1 MFQGE
6 IAALGAAGLW
16 AFATLMFGRLGKQL
30 SPLVL
35 NLIKGAMAV
44 GLLVLTLAVRQQL
57 LASLPMGSV
66 LLLLI
71 SGVVGIG
78 LGDTAYF
85 ATVNTLGPRR
95 ALLLE
100 MLTPPMSALI
110 ALVFLQEQLSG
121 LAWLGMALT
130 IAGIVWV
137 ISERSPKGVSGKE
150 AAGYSGP
157 PIPNAG
163 GFESYSTVRGVGLGV
178 LAALGQ
184 SVGTVLSRA
193 ALADTVVD
201 PLWSSLLRLSAGL
214 VCTGG
219 LLVARSQPIPR
230 PSGRL
235 LGGVAIAAFFGTYLA
250 IWLQQVALKYSP
262 AGIAQSLLATSPIM
276 VLPMA
281 LVIGERITV
290 RAACGAVV
298 ALAGVWLLF
307 SR

>member
-6 IAALGAAGLW
+6 IAALSAAGLW

-35 NLIKGAMAV
+35 NLVKGAMAV
-44 GLLVLTLAVRQQL
+44 GFIVLTLAVRQQQS
-57 LASLPMGSV
+57 ASLPMESV
-66 LLLLI
+66 ILLLI

-85 ATVNTLGPRR
+85 ATVNVLGARQ

-100 MLTPPMSALI
+100 MLAPPMAALMS
-110 ALVFLQEQLSG
+110 LVFLQEQLSG
-121 LAWLGMALT
+121 VAWLGMILT
-130 IAGIVWV
+130 LAGIVWV
-137 ISERSPKGVSGKE
+137 VSERSPKLDSAHSNSAMGI
-150 AAGYSGP
+150 A
-157 PIPNAG
+157 
-163 GFESYSTVRGVGLGV
+163 LGI

-184 SVGTVLSRA
+184 SVGSVLSRA
-193 ALADTVVD
+193 ALANTTVD

-214 VCTGG
+214 VCIGG
-219 LLVARSQPIPR
+219 LLLWRGRSQIR
-230 PSGRL
+230 PKFSARL

-250 IWLQQVALKYSP
+250 IWLQQIALKHSP
-262 AGIAQSLLATSPIM
+262 TGIAQSLLATSPIM

-281 LVIGERITV
+281 LVIGERV
-290 RAACGAVV
+290 SLRALAGAVV
-298 ALAGVWLLF
+298 ALGGIWLLF

>member
-6 IAALGAAGLW
+6 IAALSAAGLW

-35 NLIKGAMAV
+35 NLIKGSMAV
-44 GLLVLTLAVRQQL
+44 GFILLTLAVRQQL
-57 LASLPMGSV
+57 LASLPLGSV
-66 LLLLI
+66 LLLLM

-85 ATVNTLGPRR
+85 ATVNALGARQ

-100 MLTPPMSALI
+100 MLAPPMAALMS
-110 ALVFLQEQLSG
+110 LVFLQEQLSA

-130 IAGIVWV
+130 LTGVIWV
-137 ISERSPKGVSGKE
+137 VSERSPKMQ
-150 AAGYSGP
+150 
-157 PIPNAG
+157 
-163 GFESYSTVRGVGLGV
+163 GFSSKAMVTRGIVLGIV
-178 LAALGQ
+178 AALSQ
-184 SVGTVLSRA
+184 SIGSVLSRA
-193 ALADTVVD
+193 ALADTTVD
-201 PLWSSLLRLSAGL
+201 PLWSTLLRLSAGL
-214 VCTGG
+214 VCIGG
-219 LLVARSQPIPR
+219 LLLWRRQEQSFTR
-230 PSGRL
+230 PSWRL

-250 IWLQQVALKYSP
+250 IWLQQIALKYSP

-281 LVIGERITV
+281 LVIGERITL
-290 RAACGAVV
+290 RAVCGAIV
-298 ALAGVWLLF
+298 ALAGIWLLF

>member
-6 IAALGAAGLW
+6 IAALMAAALW

-35 NLIKGAMAV
+35 NLIKGSMAIGFIVLTLLVRQLLLTSLPIMSV
-44 GLLVLTLAVRQQL
+44 GLLLV
-57 LASLPMGSV
+57 
-66 LLLLI
+66 

-85 ATVNTLGPRR
+85 ATVNALGARR

-100 MLTPPMSALI
+100 MLAPLMSALM
-110 ALVFLQEQLSG
+110 ALVFLQERLSAV
-121 LAWLGMALT
+121 AWLGMALT
-130 IAGIVWV
+130 LVGILWV
-137 ISERSPKGVSGKE
+137 VSERSPQLKT
-150 AAGYSGP
+150 GP
-157 PIPNAG
+157 A
-163 GFESYSTVRGVGLGV
+163 SARGIMLGV
-178 LAALGQ
+178 MAALGQ
-184 SVGTVLSRA
+184 AIGSVLSRA
-193 ALADTVVD
+193 ALADTTVD
-201 PLWSSLLRLSAGL
+201 PLWSSLLRLMAGL
-214 VCTGG
+214 VCIGG
-219 LLVARSQPIPR
+219 LLLWRRRSQPLIPTQIL
-230 PSGRL
+230 SARL

-262 AGIAQSLLATSPIM
+262 TGIAQSLLATSPIM

-281 LVIGERITV
+281 LVIGERITL
-290 RAACGAVV
+290 RAVYGAIV

>member
-6 IAALGAAGLW
+6 IAALSAAGLW

-35 NLIKGAMAV
+35 NLIKGSMAV
-44 GLLVLTLAVRQQL
+44 GFIVLTLAIRQQL
-57 LASLPMGSV
+57 LMSLPMASV
-66 LLLLI
+66 WLLLI

-85 ATVNTLGPRR
+85 VTVNALGARQ

-100 MLTPPMSALI
+100 MLAPPLAALMS
-110 ALVFLQEQLSG
+110 LVFLEEQLSP
-121 LAWLGMALT
+121 LAWLGMGLT
-130 IAGIVWV
+130 LAGIIWV
-137 ISERSPKGVSGKE
+137 VGERSPRTDVSG
-150 AAGYSGP
+150 ARL
-157 PIPNAG
+157 I
-163 GFESYSTVRGVGLGV
+163 RGVVFGV
-178 LAALGQ
+178 LSALGQ
-184 SVGTVLSRA
+184 SVGSVLSRA
-193 ALADTVVD
+193 ALADTAVD

-214 VCTGG
+214 VCIGG
-219 LLVARSQPIPR
+219 LLLWRVKPQSR
-230 PSGRL
+230 PVISGRL

-250 IWLQQVALKYSP
+250 IWLQQIALKYSP

-281 LVIGERITV
+281 LVIGERVTL
-290 RAACGAVV
+290 RAICGALL
-298 ALAGVWLLF
+298 ALVGIWLLF

>member
-6 IAALGAAGLW
+6 FAALSAAALW

-30 SPLVL
+30 SPLIL
-35 NLIKGAMAV
+35 NLIKGAMAI
-44 GLLVLTLAVRQQL
+44 GFIVLTLAVRQQL
-57 LASLPMGSV
+57 LTSLPMGSV
-66 LLLLI
+66 VLLLI
-71 SGVVGIG
+71 SGAVGIG

-85 ATVNTLGPRR
+85 ATVNALGARQ

-100 MLTPPMSALI
+100 MLAPPMAALMS
-110 ALVFLQEQLSG
+110 LVFLQEQLSA

-130 IAGIVWV
+130 VAGIMGVV
-137 ISERSPKGVSGKE
+137 SERSANSGVPSPGMANPGKG
-150 AAGYSGP
+150 
-157 PIPNAG
+157 II
-163 GFESYSTVRGVGLGV
+163 LGV
-178 LAALGQ
+178 MAALGQ
-184 SVGTVLSRA
+184 STGSVLSRA
-193 ALADTVVD
+193 ALAGTAVD

-214 VCTGG
+214 VCIGG
-219 LLVARSQPIPR
+219 LLLWRVKLWRVKSRPFEPQLFIR

-250 IWLQQVALKYSP
+250 IWLQQIALKYAP

-281 LVIGERITV
+281 LVIGERVTV
-290 RAACGAVV
+290 RAAGGALISLV
-298 ALAGVWLLF
+298 GIWLLF

>member
-6 IAALGAAGLW
+6 IAALSAAGLW

-35 NLIKGAMAV
+35 NLIKGSMAV
-44 GLLVLTLAVRQQL
+44 GFIVLTLAIRQQL
-57 LASLPMGSV
+57 LMSLPMASV
-66 LLLLI
+66 WLLLI

-85 ATVNTLGPRR
+85 ATVNALGARQ

-100 MLTPPMSALI
+100 MLAPPLAALMSLI
-110 ALVFLQEQLSG
+110 FLKEQLSP

-130 IAGIVWV
+130 LAGIVWV
-137 ISERSPKGVSGKE
+137 VGERSPRADVPG
-150 AAGYSGP
+150 ARL
-157 PIPNAG
+157 I
-163 GFESYSTVRGVGLGV
+163 RGVVFGV
-178 LAALGQ
+178 LSALGQ
-184 SVGTVLSRA
+184 SVGSVLSRA
-193 ALADTVVD
+193 ALADTAVD

-214 VCTGG
+214 VCIGG
-219 LLVARSQPIPR
+219 LLLWRVKPQPSPMI
-230 PSGRL
+230 SGRL

-250 IWLQQVALKYSP
+250 IWLQQLALKYSP

-281 LVIGERITV
+281 LVIGERITF
-290 RAACGAVV
+290 RAICGALL
-298 ALAGVWLLF
+298 ALVGIWLLF

>member
-6 IAALGAAGLW
+6 IAALSAAGLW

-35 NLIKGAMAV
+35 NLIKGSMAV
-44 GLLVLTLAVRQQL
+44 GFIVLTLAIRQQL
-57 LASLPMGSV
+57 LMSLPMASV
-66 LLLLI
+66 WLLLI

-85 ATVNTLGPRR
+85 ATVNALGARQ

-100 MLTPPMSALI
+100 MLAPPLAALMSLI
-110 ALVFLQEQLSG
+110 FLKEQLSS

-130 IAGIVWV
+130 LAGIVWV
-137 ISERSPKGVSGKE
+137 VGERSPRADVPG
-150 AAGYSGP
+150 ARL
-157 PIPNAG
+157 I
-163 GFESYSTVRGVGLGV
+163 RGVVFGV
-178 LAALGQ
+178 LSALGQ
-184 SVGTVLSRA
+184 SVGSVLSRA
-193 ALADTVVD
+193 ALADTAVD

-214 VCTGG
+214 VCIGG
-219 LLVARSQPIPR
+219 LLLWRVNPLSR
-230 PSGRL
+230 PVISGRL

-250 IWLQQVALKYSP
+250 IWLQQIALKYSP

-281 LVIGERITV
+281 LVIGERITF
-290 RAACGAVV
+290 RAICGALL
-298 ALAGVWLLF
+298 ALVGIWLLF

>member
-6 IAALGAAGLW
+6 IAALGAAALW

-35 NLIKGAMAV
+35 NLIKGSIAV
-44 GLLVLTLAVRQQL
+44 GFIVLTLAVRQQL

-66 LLLLI
+66 LLLLV

-85 ATVNTLGPRR
+85 ATVNALGPRR

-121 LAWLGMALT
+121 LAWLGMVLT
-130 IAGIVWV
+130 IVGIVWV
-137 ISERSPKGVSGKE
+137 ISERSPKEVSGNG

-157 PIPNAG
+157 QAPG
-163 GFESYSTVRGVGLGV
+163 GFESYSTRGIGLGV

-214 VCTGG
+214 MCTGG
-219 LLVARSQPIPR
+219 LLLARSQPLPR

-250 IWLQQVALKYSP
+250 IWLQQIALKYSP

-281 LVIGERITV
+281 LVIGERVTV
-290 RAACGAVV
+290 RAICGAIV

>member
-6 IAALGAAGLW
+6 IAALSAAGLW

-35 NLIKGAMAV
+35 NLIKGSMAI
-44 GLLVLTLAVRQQL
+44 GFIVLTLAVRQQL

-66 LLLLI
+66 VLLLI

-85 ATVNTLGPRR
+85 ATVNTLGARQ

-100 MLTPPMSALI
+100 MLAPPMAALMS
-110 ALVFLQEQLSG
+110 LVFLQEQLSA
-121 LAWLGMALT
+121 LACLGMGLT
-130 IAGIVWV
+130 LAGIIWV
-137 ISERSPKGVSGKE
+137 VSERSPQVQSTRSK
-150 AAGYSGP
+150 AA
-157 PIPNAG
+157 I
-163 GFESYSTVRGVGLGV
+163 TRGILLGIM
-178 LAALGQ
+178 AALGQ
-184 SVGTVLSRA
+184 SIGSVLSRA
-193 ALADTVVD
+193 ALADTAVD

-214 VCTGG
+214 VCIGG
-219 LLVARSQPIPR
+219 LLLWRRQEQVFMR

-262 AGIAQSLLATSPIM
+262 AGIAQSLLAMSPIM
-276 VLPMA
+276 VIPMA
-281 LVIGERITV
+281 LVIGERVTV
-290 RAACGAVV
+290 RAVCGAIV
-298 ALAGVWLLF
+298 ALVGVWLLF

>member
-6 IAALGAAGLW
+6 IAALSAAGLW

-35 NLIKGAMAV
+35 NLIKGSMAI
-44 GLLVLTLAVRQQL
+44 GFIVLTLAVRQQL

-66 LLLLI
+66 VLLLI

-85 ATVNTLGPRR
+85 ATVNTLGARQ

-100 MLTPPMSALI
+100 MLAPPMAALMS
-110 ALVFLQEQLSG
+110 LVFLQEQLSA
-121 LAWLGMALT
+121 LACLGMGLT
-130 IAGIVWV
+130 LAGIIWV
-137 ISERSPKGVSGKE
+137 VSERSPQVQSTRSK
-150 AAGYSGP
+150 AA
-157 PIPNAG
+157 I
-163 GFESYSTVRGVGLGV
+163 TRGILLGIM
-178 LAALGQ
+178 AALGQ
-184 SVGTVLSRA
+184 SIGSVLSRA
-193 ALADTVVD
+193 ALADTAVD

-214 VCTGG
+214 VCIGG
-219 LLVARSQPIPR
+219 LLLWRRQEQVFMR

-276 VLPMA
+276 VIPMA
-281 LVIGERITV
+281 LVIGERVTV
-290 RAACGAVV
+290 RAVCGAIV
-298 ALAGVWLLF
+298 ALVGVWLLF

>member
-6 IAALGAAGLW
+6 IAALSAAGLW

-35 NLIKGAMAV
+35 NLIKGSMAV
-44 GLLVLTLAVRQQL
+44 GFIVLTLAIRQQL
-57 LASLPMGSV
+57 LVSLPMGSV
-66 LLLLI
+66 WLLLI

-85 ATVNTLGPRR
+85 ATVNALGARQ

-100 MLTPPMSALI
+100 MLAPPMAAVMS
-110 ALVFLQEQLSG
+110 LVFLQERLSV

-130 IAGIVWV
+130 LVGIVWV
-137 ISERSPKGVSGKE
+137 VSERSPRTGAVSQSKTGL
-150 AAGYSGP
+150 A
-157 PIPNAG
+157 
-163 GFESYSTVRGVGLGV
+163 RGISFGLV
-178 LAALGQ
+178 AALGQ
-184 SVGTVLSRA
+184 SIGSVLSRA

-214 VCTGG
+214 ICIGG
-219 LLVARSQPIPR
+219 LLLWRVKSQPLDNPAI
-230 PSGRL
+230 SGRL

-250 IWLQQVALKYSP
+250 IWLQQIALKYSP

-281 LVIGERITV
+281 LVIGERVTV
-290 RAACGAVV
+290 RAVGGASI
-298 ALAGVWLLF
+298 ALGGVWLLF
-307 SR
+307 RR

>member
-6 IAALGAAGLW
+6 IAALSAAGLW

-35 NLIKGAMAV
+35 NLIKGSMAI
-44 GLLVLTLAVRQQL
+44 GFIVLTLAVRQQL

-66 LLLLI
+66 VLLLI

-85 ATVNTLGPRR
+85 ATVNTLGARQ

-100 MLTPPMSALI
+100 MLAPPMAALMS
-110 ALVFLQEQLSG
+110 LVFLQEQLSA
-121 LAWLGMALT
+121 LAYLGMGLT
-130 IAGIVWV
+130 LAGVIWV
-137 ISERSPKGVSGKE
+137 VSEQSPKVQSTRSK
-150 AAGYSGP
+150 AA
-157 PIPNAG
+157 I
-163 GFESYSTVRGVGLGV
+163 TRGILLGIM
-178 LAALGQ
+178 AALGQ
-184 SVGTVLSRA
+184 SIGSVLSRA
-193 ALADTVVD
+193 ALADTAVD

-214 VCTGG
+214 VCIGG
-219 LLVARSQPIPR
+219 LLLWRRKEQVFMR

-281 LVIGERITV
+281 LVIGERVTV
-290 RAACGAVV
+290 RAVCGAIV
-298 ALAGVWLLF
+298 ALVGVWLLF

>member
-6 IAALGAAGLW
+6 IAALSAAGLW

-44 GLLVLTLAVRQQL
+44 GFIVLTLAIRQQL

-66 LLLLI
+66 VLLLI

-100 MLTPPMSALI
+100 MLAPPMAAVMS
-110 ALVFLQEQLSG
+110 LVFLQEQLPV
-121 LAWLGMALT
+121 LAWVGMALT
-130 IAGIVWV
+130 LAGIIWV
-137 ISERSPKGVSGKE
+137 VSERSPRVSSHNSK
-150 AAGYSGP
+150 A
-157 PIPNAG
+157 
-163 GFESYSTVRGVGLGV
+163 TVTRGLFFGLI
-178 LAALGQ
+178 AALGQ
-184 SVGTVLSRA
+184 AIGSVLSRA

-201 PLWSSLLRLSAGL
+201 PLWSTLLRLSAGL
-214 VCTGG
+214 VCIGG
-219 LLVARSQPIPR
+219 LLLWRKEEQTFTR

-235 LGGVAIAAFFGTYLA
+235 LGGVAIAAFFGTYLG

-281 LVIGERITV
+281 LIIGERITL
-290 RAACGAVV
+290 RAVCGAIV
-298 ALAGVWLLF
+298 ALVGVWLLF

>member
-6 IAALGAAGLW
+6 IAALSAAALW

-30 SPLVL
+30 SPLAL
-35 NLIKGAMAV
+35 NLIKGFMAI
-44 GLLVLTLAVRQQL
+44 GFIVLTLAVRQQL
-57 LASLPMGSV
+57 SASLPMGSV
-66 LLLLI
+66 TMLLI

-85 ATVNTLGPRR
+85 ATVNILGARQ

-100 MLTPPMSALI
+100 MLAPPMAALMSW
-110 ALVFLQEQLSG
+110 VFLQEKLSA

-130 IAGIVWV
+130 LAGIVWV
-137 ISERSPKGVSGKE
+137 VGERSPKG
-150 AAGYSGP
+150 
-157 PIPNAG
+157 
-163 GFESYSTVRGVGLGV
+163 RGIQSKTLLTRGIFFGI

-184 SVGTVLSRA
+184 SIGSVLSRA

-201 PLWSSLLRLSAGL
+201 PLWSTLLRLSAGV
-214 VCTGG
+214 VCIGG
-219 LLVARSQPIPR
+219 LFLWRGEGQSFQR

-235 LGGVAIAAFFGTYLA
+235 LVGVAIAAFFGTYLG
-250 IWLQQVALKYSP
+250 IWLQQIALKYSP
-262 AGIAQSLLATSPIM
+262 TGVAQSLLATSPIM

-281 LVIGERITV
+281 LVIGERVTL
-290 RAACGAVV
+290 RAVCGAVV
-298 ALAGVWLLF
+298 ALGGIWLLF

>member
-6 IAALGAAGLW
+6 IAALSAAGLW

-35 NLIKGAMAV
+35 NLIKGLIAV
-44 GLLVLTLAVRQQL
+44 GFIVLTLAIRQQL
-57 LASLPMGSV
+57 LASLPLGSV
-66 LLLLI
+66 ILLLI

-100 MLTPPMSALI
+100 MLAPPMAALI
-110 ALVFLQEQLSG
+110 AWIFLQEQLSA

-137 ISERSPKGVSGKE
+137 ISERSPQIQNSQLQNGHVL
-150 AAGYSGP
+150 
-157 PIPNAG
+157 
-163 GFESYSTVRGVGLGV
+163 RGVGLGL

-193 ALADTVVD
+193 ALADTAVD

-214 VCTGG
+214 VCIGS
-219 LLVARSQPIPR
+219 LLLARSQPVTR
-230 PSGRL
+230 PSTRL

-250 IWLQQVALKYSP
+250 IWLQQVALKYAP

-281 LVIGERITV
+281 LVIGERVTV
-290 RAACGAVV
+290 RALGGAMI
-298 ALAGVWLLF
+298 ALVGVWLLF

>member
-6 IAALGAAGLW
+6 IAALSAAGLW
-16 AFATLMFGRLGKQL
+16 AFATLIFGRLGKQL

-35 NLIKGAMAV
+35 NLIKGSMAV
-44 GLLVLTLAVRQQL
+44 GVIVLTLAIRQQL
-57 LASLPMGSV
+57 LVSLPMGSV
-66 LLLLI
+66 WLLLI

-85 ATVNTLGPRR
+85 ATVNALGARQ

-100 MLTPPMSALI
+100 MLAPPMAALMS
-110 ALVFLQEQLSG
+110 LVFLQEQLSVM
-121 LAWLGMALT
+121 AWLGMALT
-130 IAGIVWV
+130 LVGIVWV
-137 ISERSPKGVSGKE
+137 VSERSPRTGVSQSKTGL
-150 AAGYSGP
+150 
-157 PIPNAG
+157 
-163 GFESYSTVRGVGLGV
+163 TRGIIFGIV
-178 LAALGQ
+178 AALGQ
-184 SVGTVLSRA
+184 SIGSVLSRA

-214 VCTGG
+214 ICIGG
-219 LLVARSQPIPR
+219 LLLWRVKSQPLGYPAI
-230 PSGRL
+230 SGRL

-250 IWLQQVALKYSP
+250 IWLQQIALKYSP

-281 LVIGERITV
+281 LVMGERVTF
-290 RAACGAVV
+290 RAFCGAII
-298 ALAGVWLLF
+298 ALMGVWLLF

>member
-6 IAALGAAGLW
+6 IAALSAAGLW

-35 NLIKGAMAV
+35 NFIKGSIAL
-44 GLLVLTLAVRQQL
+44 GFIVLTLAIRQQL
-57 LASLPMGSV
+57 LAALPLGSV
-66 LLLLI
+66 ILLLI

-130 IAGIVWV
+130 IVGIAWV
-137 ISERSPKGVSGKE
+137 ISERSPKLEDASSNQ
-150 AAGYSGP
+150 AL
-157 PIPNAG
+157 
-163 GFESYSTVRGVGLGV
+163 VRGLGLGL

-184 SVGTVLSRA
+184 SMGSVLSRA

-214 VCTGG
+214 LCTAG
-219 LLVARSQPIPR
+219 LLVVRSQPIVR
-230 PSGRL
+230 PSARL

-281 LVIGERITV
+281 LVIGERVTI
-290 RAACGAVV
+290 RAIGGAII
-298 ALAGVWLLF
+298 ALVGVWLLF

>member
-6 IAALGAAGLW
+6 IAALSAAGLW

-44 GLLVLTLAVRQQL
+44 GFIVLTLAIRQQL
-57 LASLPMGSV
+57 LMSLPMTSV
-66 LLLLI
+66 WLLLI

-85 ATVNTLGPRR
+85 ATVNALGARQ

-100 MLTPPMSALI
+100 MLAPPLAALMS
-110 ALVFLQEQLSG
+110 LVFLKEQLLP

-130 IAGIVWV
+130 LAGIVWV
-137 ISERSPKGVSGKE
+137 VGERSPRADVSG
-150 AAGYSGP
+150 ARL
-157 PIPNAG
+157 I
-163 GFESYSTVRGVGLGV
+163 RGVVFGV
-178 LAALGQ
+178 LSALGQ
-184 SVGTVLSRA
+184 SVGSVLSRA
-193 ALADTVVD
+193 ALADTAVD

-214 VCTGG
+214 VCIGG
-219 LLVARSQPIPR
+219 LLLWRVKPQSR
-230 PSGRL
+230 PVISGRL

-250 IWLQQVALKYSP
+250 IWLQQIALKYSP

-281 LVIGERITV
+281 LVIGERITF
-290 RAACGAVV
+290 RAICGALL
-298 ALAGVWLLF
+298 ALVGIWLLF